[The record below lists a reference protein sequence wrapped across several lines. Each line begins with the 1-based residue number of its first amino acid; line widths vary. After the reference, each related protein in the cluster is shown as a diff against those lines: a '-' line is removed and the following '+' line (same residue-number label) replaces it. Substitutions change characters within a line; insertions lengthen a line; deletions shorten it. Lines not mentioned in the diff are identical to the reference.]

1 MILMKEVKYLIGS
14 NQICDKPMPVY
25 SDIAV
30 DFLDDL
36 SLTIMKNKFNRI
48 YSDIVTLAYWCRKS
62 NILKLKE
69 KCEDSN
75 IRLGRGL
82 CFHIAPSNIPI
93 NFVFSYIFGVLAG
106 CSNIVRIPSKTYPQ
120 VEIICNILKE
130 VLDRHVEIKKRTSFI
145 KYPSNNDITG
155 YFSKIADLRLI
166 WGGDE
171 TIKSIKSL
179 ETKPRCID
187 IAFADRY
194 SISIINAD
202 MISTA
207 SDEELSKLAQDFY
220 NDTYLMDQNACS
232 SPYLIM
238 WLNDDE
244 QSRNKFWDKVFS
256 NIKDKYYIS
265 AGIAMDKY
273 VKLCEDSINLDYID
287 KIHKHENLIYRI
299 ELKSLVK
306 NILNL
311 RGFGGYFYEYSLT
324 NIDEIKTIVTDKLQT
339 LTVYGIESE
348 KLRDYVISN
357 NLTGIDRIVP
367 IGKAMDIG
375 IVWDG
380 YDLIRTMSRIISLT

>member
-1 MILMKEVKYLIGS
+1 MIHMKDVKYLIGS
-14 NQICDKPMPVY
+14 DQICDKPMPVY
-25 SDIAV
+25 SDIAI

-36 SLTIMKNKFNRI
+36 SLTIMKNKSNRV
-48 YSDIVTLAYWCRKS
+48 YSDIVTLAFWCRKS

-69 KCEDSN
+69 KCEDAN

-93 NFVFSYIFGVLAG
+93 NFVFSYIFGVLTG
-106 CSNIVRIPSKTYPQ
+106 CSNIVRVPSKTYPQ
-120 VEIICNILKE
+120 INIICNIIKE
-130 VLDRHVEIKKRTSFI
+130 VLDRHVEVKSRTSFI

-194 SISIINAD
+194 SMSIINAD
-202 MISTA
+202 MIRIA

-244 QSRNKFWDKVFS
+244 QTRNKFWDKVFL
-256 NIKDKYYIS
+256 NIKGKYIVS
-265 AGIAMDKY
+265 EGIAMNKY
-273 VKLCEDSINLDYID
+273 VKLCEDSIDLDYVD
-287 KIHKHENLIYRI
+287 KINKHENLIYRI
-299 ELKSLVK
+299 ELKSLIKDVV
-306 NILNL
+306 NL
-311 RGFGGYFYEYSLT
+311 RGFGGYFYEYSLK
-324 NIDEIKTIVTDKLQT
+324 NIDEIKTIVTDKFQT
-339 LTVYGIESE
+339 LTVYGIEAE
-348 KLRDYVISN
+348 KIRDYVILN
-357 NLTGIDRIVP
+357 NLSGIDRIVP

-375 IVWDG
+375 VVWDG
-380 YDLIRTMSRIISLT
+380 YDLVRTMSRIISLV